1 MHESSGRAYFCAVS
15 GPSSAWIGIRWY
27 QGQVNTEAAI
37 EPEIRTAAGVVRGRR
52 EGSLT
57 VFRGIPYAEPPV
69 GSHRFQAPVPVRQWE
84 GTRDASKFGPP
95 VPQTSHTGSVMTAEF
110 GSTADGSADCL
121 TLNVWSPDLGDARL
135 PVMVWIH
142 GGAYLEGTSGN
153 PDADGATLAQEGVVM
168 VSMNY
173 RTGVEG
179 FAHITG
185 AVDNRGILDQA
196 AALQWVQDNIAGFGG
211 DPSNVTVCGQSA
223 GAGCIAALL
232 AMPTSAG
239 LFRRAI
245 AQSVPGTYFSSRL
258 AGAITMTIAAELGTR
273 ATVDELARIPPRS
286 LLAATNTILRRMPEF
301 VDSWGPMALTPTPFS
316 PVVDGDLLP
325 HAPWRALSDGSAQ
338 HIELLVG
345 HTRDEYRLFAAH
357 LEGDLADKQ
366 LTATLDLLAP
376 APDGGRDY
384 RAAYP
389 DATAAQLDEIVNAD
403 WLFRMPS
410 LHLANAQHA
419 GNGRAWTYELGWGY
433 NQEQD
438 ASHSLDFLLVFG
450 TLDID
455 DVRNHSAVY
464 PNAAGQ
470 APGVSRDM
478 RTDWVNFATTGDPGW
493 STYDPHARTT
503 RVYNAEPTTQPYP
516 EENSRRIWSAH
527 QFDTLDIQGTP

>member
-1 MHESSGRAYFCAVS
+1 M
-15 GPSSAWIGIRWY
+15 
-27 QGQVNTEAAI
+27 NTEAAI

-121 TLNVWSPDLGDARL
+121 TLNVWSPDLSDARL

-196 AALQWVQDNIAGFGG
+196 AALRWVQDNIAGFGG

-239 LFRRAI
+239 LFRRAV

-258 AGAITMTIAAELGTR
+258 AGAITTTIAAELGTR
-273 ATVDELARIPPRS
+273 ATVDE
-286 LLAATNTILRRMPEF
+286 
-301 VDSWGPMALTPTPFS
+301 
-316 PVVDGDLLP
+316 
-325 HAPWRALSDGSAQ
+325 
-338 HIELLVG
+338 
-345 HTRDEYRLFAAH
+345 
-357 LEGDLADKQ
+357 ADKQ
-366 LTATLDLLAP
+366 LTVTLDLLAP

-464 PNAAGQ
+464 PNAAGE

-493 STYDPHARTT
+493 STYDPHARIA

>member
-1 MHESSGRAYFCAVS
+1 M
-15 GPSSAWIGIRWY
+15 
-27 QGQVNTEAAI
+27 NTEAAI

-52 EGSLT
+52 EGLLT

-121 TLNVWSPDLGDARL
+121 TLNVWSPDLSDARL

-196 AALQWVQDNIAGFGG
+196 AALRWVQDNIAGFGG

-258 AGAITMTIAAELGTR
+258 AGAITTTIAAELGTR
-273 ATVDELARIPPRS
+273 ATVDE
-286 LLAATNTILRRMPEF
+286 
-301 VDSWGPMALTPTPFS
+301 
-316 PVVDGDLLP
+316 
-325 HAPWRALSDGSAQ
+325 
-338 HIELLVG
+338 
-345 HTRDEYRLFAAH
+345 
-357 LEGDLADKQ
+357 ADKQ
-366 LTATLDLLAP
+366 LTVTLDLLAP

-464 PNAAGQ
+464 PNAAGE

-493 STYDPHARTT
+493 STYDPHARIT

>member
-1 MHESSGRAYFCAVS
+1 M
-15 GPSSAWIGIRWY
+15 
-27 QGQVNTEAAI
+27 NTEAAI

-69 GSHRFQAPVPVRQWE
+69 GSHRFQAPVPVRPWE

-121 TLNVWSPDLGDARL
+121 TLNVWSPDLSDARL

-196 AALQWVQDNIAGFGG
+196 AALRWVQDNIAGFGG

-239 LFRRAI
+239 LFRRAV

-258 AGAITMTIAAELGTR
+258 AGAITTTIAAELGTR
-273 ATVDELARIPPRS
+273 ATVDE
-286 LLAATNTILRRMPEF
+286 
-301 VDSWGPMALTPTPFS
+301 
-316 PVVDGDLLP
+316 
-325 HAPWRALSDGSAQ
+325 
-338 HIELLVG
+338 
-345 HTRDEYRLFAAH
+345 
-357 LEGDLADKQ
+357 ADKQ
-366 LTATLDLLAP
+366 LTVTLDLLAP

-464 PNAAGQ
+464 PNAAGE

-493 STYDPHARTT
+493 STYDPHARIT